1 MFKNLDTQFQCHI
14 RHVPPPT
21 LYKLWFYVTVPGM
34 DFETP
39 RTFRT
44 VHPSDIPSGSTS
56 HTVEFITVEHHVG
69 LQLHDEF
76 ILIGREDPGL
86 LNRINFTVQPKKS
99 SKEYRDIKPSVRKL
113 SNTAYVASVQFDEPF
128 AYSTS
133 KWASR
138 SGCAKDV
145 SQITGPQPH
154 FEGASQAVRVITDN
168 MAEPYTYLI
177 SSANSRPYIKLFV
190 PGKLDL
196 FISHPVILCVN
207 VDVVELS

>member
-14 RHVPPPT
+14 RRKPLPT
-21 LYKLWFYVTVPGM
+21 LYKLWFYVTVPGTN
-34 DFETP
+34 FETR

-44 VHPSDIPSGSTS
+44 VRATDVPGGATS
-56 HTVEFITVEHHVG
+56 HTVEFITIEHHVG
-69 LQLHDEF
+69 VKLHDDF

-86 LNRINFTVQPKKS
+86 LNRINFTVQPKRS
-99 SKEYRDIKPSVRKL
+99 RSEYRDVKPSVRKL
-113 SNTAYVASVQFDEPF
+113 SNTAYVSSVQFDEPF

-138 SGCAKDV
+138 NGCEKDV

-154 FEGASQAVRVITDN
+154 FEGAGQSVKVVTDN

-177 SSANSRPYIKLFV
+177 SSSTSHSYMKLFV
-190 PGKLDL
+190 PGKLNL
-196 FISHPVILCVN
+196 VN
-207 VDVVELS
+207 GSKKKMIIKITFERN